1 MIVESFPV
9 GPFQCNCIILGCEE
23 TQAALVIDPGEE
35 SERILKRLSELSLKT
50 VYLFHTHAHLD
61 HISGTDGVQKKA
73 GGLTCLHEDD
83 MDLCEKLQLQ
93 ASFFGLPSPT
103 TPRIDQFLHDGDV
116 LSFGQHSVE
125 VLHTPGHTPG
135 SLTFYI
141 SGFGL
146 VTGDTLFAGGIG
158 RTDLWGGSH
167 PTLIHSIQKKLLTF
181 PGETS
186 VYPGHGPKT
195 TVGREREGNP
205 FLV

>member
-1 MIVESFPV
+1 MIIESFPV
-9 GPFQCNCIILGCEE
+9 GPFQCNCLILGCEE

-35 SERILKRLSELSLKT
+35 PENILERLLHLGLKT
-50 VYLFHTHAHLD
+50 VYLLHTHAHLD
-61 HISGTDGVQKKA
+61 HIGATDGVQKKA

-83 MDLCEKLQLQ
+83 MTLCKNLELQ
-93 ASFFGLPSPT
+93 ASFFSLPTPT
-103 TPRIDQFLHDGDV
+103 TPQIDRFLKDGDS
-116 LSFGQHSVE
+116 LSFGNHSVE

-141 SGFGL
+141 EGFGL
-146 VTGDTLFAGGIG
+146 VTGDTLFAGSIG

-167 PTLIHSIQKKLLTF
+167 STLIHSIRKKLLSF

-195 TVGREREGNP
+195 SIGREKKGNP
-205 FLV
+205 FLG